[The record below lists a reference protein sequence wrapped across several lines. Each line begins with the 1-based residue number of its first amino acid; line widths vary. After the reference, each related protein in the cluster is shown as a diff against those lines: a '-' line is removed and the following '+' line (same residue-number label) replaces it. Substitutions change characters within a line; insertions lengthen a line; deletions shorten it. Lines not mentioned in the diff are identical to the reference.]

1 MAVSMEDVRA
11 ALDPDEP
18 DYERAALLG
27 EDAIPHLRTL
37 VEGEDPML
45 ASKAAYLAGLIGG
58 DEASE
63 VVLVAAHS
71 DDAAVRVAA
80 ASSTTRLSDEATEAV
95 LVDLVVD
102 SDPGV
107 RKIAYRAV
115 PPEPSDRLEAALSRA
130 PAPGRGT
137 VDAPAGPADRPPR

>member
-11 ALDPDEP
+11 ALDPEEP
-18 DYERAALLG
+18 DYERAARLG
-27 EDAIPHLRTL
+27 EDAIPHLRVL
-37 VEGEDPML
+37 VDGEDPML

-58 DEASE
+58 DEAGQ
-63 VVLVAAHS
+63 VVLAAAHS

-95 LVDLVVD
+95 LVDLVID

-107 RKIAYRAV
+107 RKIAHRAV
-115 PPEPSDRLEAALSRA
+115 PTEPSTRLEAALARA
-130 PAPGRGT
+130 PAPGGGT